1 MQKHDGLWKELLRSF
16 FPEFLKLAA
25 PKVAAA
31 LVGEEPRFLEQ
42 ESLTDLLDGV
52 HVRMDLVAEVRR
64 RGKVGSLVI
73 VHIEVERDFGESM
86 DRRVFRY
93 FAHLKLK
100 LDLPI
105 IPIVLFLRGG
115 PPGVERRHYREVV
128 EDLVVVDF
136 TYVAVGLSKAA
147 AEDFLNT
154 SPLGAALASCTRGDK
169 LPIHERKYRCV
180 EAILDAGVND
190 AQQMLLLNAVET
202 YLQLLPEDQLKY
214 DRRVNESPKGTEV
227 LRMEMTWAEK
237 LHQKGHREGVA
248 LGRRE
253 GVALGHREGVESGRR
268 MLLRLMA
275 SRFGT
280 PSDPLKARIRSL
292 SDLEE
297 IERLSERVLE
307 AETLAELGLGDTT
320 SG

>member
-16 FPEFLKLAA
+16 FPEFLKLVA

-31 LVGEEPRFLEQ
+31 VAGEEPRFLEQ
-42 ESLTDLLDGV
+42 ESFTDLLDGV

-64 RGKVGSLVI
+64 RGQIGGLVI

-86 DRRVFRY
+86 DRRIFRY

-115 PPGVERRHYREVV
+115 PPGVERRRYREMV

-136 TYVAVGLSKAA
+136 TYIALGLSKAA
-147 AEDFLNT
+147 ADDFLST
-154 SPLGAALASCTRGDK
+154 SPLGAALASCTRGDG

-180 EAILDAGVND
+180 EAILDADVND

-202 YLQLLPEDQLKY
+202 YLRLLPDDQLKY
-214 DRRVNESPKGTEV
+214 DRRVKESPKGTEV
-227 LRMEMTWAEK
+227 LRMEMTWAER
-237 LHQKGHREGVA
+237 LHEK
-248 LGRRE
+248 
-253 GVALGHREGVESGRR
+253 GVALGHREGVASGQR
-268 MLLRLMA
+268 MLLRLVT
-275 SRFGT
+275 SRFGA
-280 PSDPLKARIRSL
+280 PPAHLEARIRQ
-292 SDLEE
+292 LENLE
-297 IERLSERVLE
+297 AIERLSERVLT
-307 AETLAELGLGDTT
+307 AKTLADLGLGGEP
-320 SG
+320 SR